1 MRGPQAGV
9 ESGHCH
15 PLTASRRVNPAK
27 ELKMAFQKATRK
39 KSKLRMALISPS
51 GAGKTY
57 SALELAT
64 GLGGT
69 IAMIDTERGSGS
81 LYSDQ
86 FTYDVMELEPPFTP
100 QKYVDAIKE
109 AEKAGYATVIIDS
122 LSHAWA
128 GEGGILDI
136 HDNTTRSSRS
146 ANGYMA
152 WKDVTPQHEKI
163 VNAIL
168 GSKCHVI
175 ATIRTKTAYEVVED
189 ERGKKAPKRIG
200 LAPIQRQGMEYEF
213 TCVLDL
219 AVDSHIA
226 TASKDRTGLFDA
238 KHFVITEQTGAD
250 LLAWLESGEE
260 AVEKVDPFA
269 DLRKRIAGAETLEAL
284 TEVWG
289 QMDKPTR
296 EALAEA
302 KDERKAELFQAAA

>member
-1 MRGPQAGV
+1 M
-9 ESGHCH
+9 S
-15 PLTASRRVNPAK
+15 T
-27 ELKMAFQKATRK
+27 FQKATRK

-64 GLGGT
+64 GLGGK

-81 LYSDQ
+81 LYSDR
-86 FTYDVMELEPPFTP
+86 FDYDVLELEPPFTP
-100 QKYVDAIKE
+100 QKYIAALKDAE
-109 AEKAGYATVIIDS
+109 QEGYSTVIIDS

-136 HDNTTRSSRS
+136 HDGVTRSSRS

-152 WKDVTPQHEKI
+152 WRDVSPQHEKI

-200 LAPIQRQGMEYEF
+200 LAPVQRQGMEYEF

-226 TASKDRTGLFDA
+226 TSSKDRTGLFDG
-238 KHFVITEQTGAD
+238 KHFVITEQTGRD
-250 LLAWLESGEE
+250 LLQWLESGEE
-260 AVEKVDPFA
+260 APERPDPLAEWRDKIAAA
-269 DLRKRIAGAETLEAL
+269 DSLDAL

-296 EALAEA
+296 LALEEA
-302 KDERKAELFQAAA
+302 KNERKDELFKTAA